1 MTKTSTLVLGG
12 TGNLEITRDP
22 AGSNIVELTSKDQI
36 VNVAGIFNDKPSN
49 AELTYENQSGPFVI
63 GETVTGGT
71 SGATGVITAFKGA
84 TVLILGSVVG
94 AFEDAEV
101 ITGGTSTETA
111 DTIGASVASPTEGE
125 WPYRY
130 DTMTVVQFNLSDG
143 SRLNIELQEVSN
155 QATWNLGTQAALQ
168 TALAAINAWL

>member
-1 MTKTSTLVLGG
+1 MTKTSTLVLGA

-22 AGSNIVELTSKDQI
+22 AGSNIVELTPKDQI
-36 VNVAGIFNDKPSN
+36 VNVAGIFNEKPSN

-111 DTIGASVASPTEGE
+111 DTVGASVASPTEGE
-125 WPYRY
+125 WTYSYP
-130 DTMTVVQFNLSDG
+130 TMTVLQVNLEDG
-143 SRLNIELQEVSN
+143 SRINLELQELSSPG
-155 QATWNLGTQAALQ
+155 AWNLGTKAALQ
-168 TALAAINAWL
+168 AALAAINAWL

>member
-1 MTKTSTLVLGG
+1 MTKTSTLVLGA

-22 AGSNIVELTSKDQI
+22 AGSNIVELTPKDQI
-36 VNVAGIFNDKPSN
+36 VNVAGIFNEKPSN

-101 ITGGTSTETA
+101 
-111 DTIGASVASPTEGE
+111 DRKSV
-125 WPYRY
+125 
-130 DTMTVVQFNLSDG
+130 V
-143 SRLNIELQEVSN
+143 
-155 QATWNLGTQAALQ
+155 
-168 TALAAINAWL
+168 

>member
-22 AGSNIVELTSKDQI
+22 AGSNIVELIAKDHI
-36 VNVAGIFNDKPSN
+36 ISVDGIFNEKPSH
-49 AELTYENQSGPFVI
+49 AEITYENQTGPFEI

-71 SGATGVITAFKGA
+71 SGATGVIFAFRGT
-84 TVLILGSVVG
+84 TVLVLTSVVG
-94 AFEDAEV
+94 TFVDGEV

-111 DTIGASVASPTEGE
+111 DVVGDGAYAPSEGE

-130 DTMTVVQFNLSDG
+130 DTMTVLQINLADG
-143 SRLNIELQEVSN
+143 SRFNIELQEVSN

-168 TALAAINAWL
+168 TAMADINAWL